1 MNTKKAEHTPGP
13 WEVHKSRIV
22 KNGSRL
28 QILHPLIN
36 GPDAEPQ
43 YQGKLGGYHVVM
55 GPQNCQPGYILTEA
69 NAALI
74 AAAPEMLE
82 ALKICALALEN
93 TWETSDEAKMARAA
107 ILKAAGK

>member
-13 WEVHKSRIV
+13 WRVGE
-22 KNGSRL
+22 NT
-28 QILHPLIN
+28 
-36 GPDAEPQ
+36 Q
-43 YQGKLGGYHVVM
+43 YVIAGKDSITRTHSVVR
-55 GPQNCQPGYILTEA
+55 GEAVAEA
-69 NAALI
+69 NARLI

-107 ILKAAGK
+107 ILKAEGK